1 MNTDLNRLWA
11 LPTALVLALAGCGAS
26 DKDDT
31 DDTDVADTDD
41 TTTDTGTDTGADTSD
56 TGTASNSIAD
66 IVTATPRFSILLAA
80 VVKADLVA
88 ALDNVTVFAPND
100 TAFQAAF
107 TALGVT
113 GVDDLSKDQL
123 TAILTYHVL
132 AGEVDSTAATAVANG
147 EGTTT
152 ALGGTLDLS
161 IDGTSLKVDDATV
174 IAADIQADNG
184 IIHEIDAV
192 MLPNIVD
199 VVTSDAALQSL
210 EDALVAVDGETT
222 ATDDD
227 LIAALS
233 GAGPFT
239 VFAPVNQGFTDMITA
254 NSQTT
259 LGGFATAVGIGTV
272 RTVLQYHV
280 STADPALDS
289 TAVVG
294 ADGTSV
300 TTLEGR
306 SFTVDVD
313 GATVTLNDGVAG
325 VAGTNTSTVTVV
337 DIITSNGIIHKLSKV
352 ITPPSAPVVETI
364 Q

>member
-1 MNTDLNRLWA
+1 MNSDLNRLWA
-11 LPTALVLALAGCGAS
+11 LPTALVLVLAGCPGG

-41 TTTDTGTDTGADTSD
+41 TADTTDTSD
-56 TGTASNSIAD
+56 TGTDSGDTGTASNTIAD

-88 ALDNVTVFAPND
+88 ALDDVTVFAPND

-113 GVDDLSKDQL
+113 GVDDLSKEQL

-132 AGEVDSTAATAVANG
+132 AGEVDAAAATAVANG
-147 EGTTT
+147 AGTTT

-192 MLPNIVD
+192 MLPSIVD

-259 LGGFATAVGIGTV
+259 LGGFATAVGLGTV

-289 TAVVG
+289 TAVVSANG
-294 ADGTSV
+294 GSV

-313 GATVTLNDGVAG
+313 MGTVTLNDGVTG

-352 ITPPSAPVVETI
+352 ITPADPE
-364 Q
+364 